1 MLLGEDETCS
11 PPTLD
16 FCFRSSQEKMPA
28 QSGIEPSS
36 ETIQRWQEQLN
47 DPQLRLVKV
56 RISPLASVITSTPD
70 GEKG

>member
-1 MLLGEDETCS
+1 
-11 PPTLD
+11 
-16 FCFRSSQEKMPA
+16 MPA